1 MAELQSTHY
10 QMYIN
15 GKFMD
20 SASGDVETVIDPST
34 GKKLWTAPAA
44 TIEEARAAV
53 DAAWAAK
60 NLAARACSNAWCV
73 LAQACYFSA

>member
-34 GKKLWTAPAA
+34 GKKLD
-44 TIEEARAAV
+44 RKSV
-53 DAAWAAK
+53 
-60 NLAARACSNAWCV
+60 V
-73 LAQACYFSA
+73 

>member
-53 DAAWAAK
+53 DAAWACLLQRVVRTCAS
-60 NLAARACSNAWCV
+60 L
-73 LAQACYFSA
+73 LL

>member
-20 SASGDVETVIDPST
+20 SASGDVETVIDPFT

-53 DAAWAAK
+53 DAA
-60 NLAARACSNAWCV
+60 
-73 LAQACYFSA
+73 